1 MKDARSF
8 AVMGFSAALALL
20 SFVATATARE
30 PSDLRDVRIGMAVSD
45 LPSAGYVN
53 FSCASKPEQKLA
65 GWNNWKECA
74 VGEDGMH
81 AVHFEYDRAT
91 SREGTMVAGHPAIL
105 TILVDDSGHVGGLQI
120 QTDPKARLYI
130 HKKAFLLGTQAKS
143 RYGDEGWKCS
153 EGKSNAGEEPVGGVY
168 LNEHCTKTVSGRDI
182 SVDRKLFR
190 RPDQD
195 AKSFVD
201 ETRIRIL
208 KAKG

>member
-1 MKDARSF
+1 MKNAPSF
-8 AVMGFSAALALL
+8 ITVCFSASLAALSVAAA
-20 SFVATATARE
+20 ATAGE
-30 PSDLRDVRIGMAVSD
+30 PNDLRDVRIGMAVSE
-45 LPSAGYVN
+45 LPNAGYAN
-53 FSCASKPEQKLA
+53 FSCAAKPEQKLG
-65 GWNNWKECA
+65 GWNDWKKCA

-81 AVHFEYDRAT
+81 AVHFEYDRAS
-91 SREGTMVAGHPAIL
+91 SREGTIVAGHPAVL
-105 TILVDDSGHVGGLQI
+105 TIFVDEAGRVGGLQI
-120 QTDPKARLYI
+120 QTDPKARLYK
-130 HKKAFLLGTQAKS
+130 HKKAFLLGMQAKS

-153 EGKSNAGEEPVGGVY
+153 EGQSNAREEPVGGVY